1 MNYIS
6 LTFPLFVAVVFLL
19 YFTTPLKWRWT
30 VLLMASYA
38 FYLLA
43 DVRSLIYIIITTAIT
58 FFAAKTIGG
67 INKRT
72 KETLKQNDSIWNP
85 DQRKVFSRTQRNKT
99 RGALVCTLLLVFGI
113 LGFLKYY
120 NFVADNLS
128 HFFGLPENIWHL
140 NILLPI
146 GISFYTFQS
155 TGYLIDV
162 YRDAY
167 KPDTNIAKY
176 ALFTSFFPQILQGPI
191 GRHDELA
198 SQLTAPN
205 KFSYTNLKSGLQL
218 VLWGYFKKLIIAD
231 RLAILVASVY
241 DSGGRYGFFANTLA
255 ILAYGLQIY
264 CDFSGGIDIS
274 RGIAEVMGIK
284 MAENFKRPYF
294 AQTVSEFW
302 RRWHI
307 TLGNWTR
314 EYVFYPV
321 VLSKGVSSLARK
333 LRKWPGKHAAK
344 VIPACIA
351 TLICF
356 LIIGVWHGAAWKY
369 VFYGLYYGLLI
380 SLAQLLTPF
389 FNKLADRLKINRECF
404 SWRLFGMLRTL
415 FLVSIGRCFVRSG
428 GFMDG
433 FNMLYASVTRWD
445 PWTLYDGTLLKL
457 GLDQYDYNVL
467 LFAILALLVVGILQE
482 RGLEIRR
489 EMHKQNLWFK
499 AAITLG
505 AIIVI
510 LIFGVY
516 GSAYN
521 ASSFIYAQF

>member
-1 MNYIS
+1 MSYIS

-19 YFTTPLKWRWT
+19 YFAAPLKWRWL
-30 VLLMASYA
+30 VLLAASYA

-43 DVRSLIYIIITTAIT
+43 DLRSFLFIMIATLIT
-58 FFAAKTIGG
+58 FFAARIIGG
-67 INKRT
+67 IHAHT
-72 KETLKQNDSIWNP
+72 KHTLKQNAAWDA
-85 DQRKVFSRTQRNKT
+85 DERKEFSRAQQKKS
-99 RGALVCTLLLVFGI
+99 RGVLICSLLLVFGI
-113 LGFLKYY
+113 LGFLKYF

-128 HFFGLPENIWHL
+128 HLLKLPENIWHL
-140 NILLPI
+140 DILLPI
-146 GISFYTFQS
+146 GISFYTFQT

-167 KPDTNIAKY
+167 QPGNHIAKY

-191 GRHDELA
+191 GKYDELA
-198 SQLTAPN
+198 AQLTAPN

-218 VLWGYFKKLIIAD
+218 VLWGYLKKLIIAD
-231 RLAILVASVY
+231 RLAILVATVY
-241 DSGGRYGFFANTLA
+241 DSGGRYGFFANSLA

-284 MAENFKRPYF
+284 MAENFRRPYF
-294 AQTVSEFW
+294 AQSVSEFW
-302 RRWHI
+302 RRWHM

-321 VLSKGVSSLARK
+321 VLSKGVSGLARQ

-351 TLICF
+351 TLISF
-356 LIIGVWHGAAWKY
+356 LIIGIWHGAAWKF
-369 VFYGLYYGLLI
+369 VFYGLYYGSLI
-380 SLAQLLTPF
+380 SLAQLFTPLF
-389 FNKLADRLKINRECF
+389 DKLADRLKINRDCF
-404 SWRLFGMLRTL
+404 SWKLLGMLRTL
-415 FLVSIGRCFVRSG
+415 LLVSVGRCFVRSG

-433 FNMLYASVTRWD
+433 FHMLQSSVTRWD

-457 GLDQYDYNVL
+457 GLNQNDYNVL
-467 LFAILALLVVGILQE
+467 IIAILVLLVVGILQE
-482 RGLEIRR
+482 RGFEIRR
-489 EMHKQNLWFK
+489 ELHKQNLWFK
-499 AAITLG
+499 AAVTLSVII
-505 AIIVI
+505 AII
-510 LIFGVY
+510 IFGVY
-516 GSAYN
+516 GSAYS